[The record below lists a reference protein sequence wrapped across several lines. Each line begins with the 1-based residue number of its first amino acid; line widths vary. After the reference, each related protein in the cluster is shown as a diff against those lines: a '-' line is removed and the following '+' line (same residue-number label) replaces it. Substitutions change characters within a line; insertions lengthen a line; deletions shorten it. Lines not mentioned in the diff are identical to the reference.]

1 MKSHAGKQNGERYD
15 GQWSHDQDFFKVAG
29 KSWRQK
35 GYIDKKYCKK
45 GFAIFADAQLQ
56 WQVRAQG
63 QGQNQLEHSFWDA

>member
-15 GQWSHDQDFFKVAG
+15 SQSSHNQDFFKVAG

-45 GFAIFADAQLQ
+45 GFDFPNVLVILELP
-56 WQVRAQG
+56 QG
-63 QGQNQLEHSFWDA
+63 VSQYFRGAG